1 MMLTKKAFDLKK
13 IQRGNK
19 ALEVDKNLVESQAKA
34 YLERMSLDDKIEQ
47 LHGSKSSGDMG
58 TEKGLYWSGENLE
71 QGIPPLKM
79 VDGPRGLRSGLATA
93 FPVPIARGASF
104 DPELEKR
111 VGMAIGTEV
120 AAVGGNVL
128 LAPTINL
135 LRHPGWGRAQ
145 ETYSEDPFHMG
156 LMGLAFVSGAQNF
169 VLASPKHFALNN
181 LEITRFEVSSVIDER
196 ALHEVYLPHFRRSI
210 VEGGAASIMSAYNKV
225 NGTYCGENPDLL
237 EKILRADWGFEGFV
251 ESDWLL
257 GTRSTAPAINS
268 GMDIEMPSAYWFKKE
283 KIKDSIAKGEIL
295 PEIVD
300 RNVLRVLR
308 QKIAFGLDSEVEIS
322 EQRIECKEHLSLA
335 QEVAEKSFVLLKNEG
350 VLPLKRA
357 EKIAL
362 IGKLA
367 AAENLGDRGSSMVR
381 SSNVSTPLNALEN
394 WNGASVTYFEDPPA
408 RQLLKGFDVA
418 VVVAGYTYQDEGE
431 YIPTL
436 EKESSGTDLA
446 RGGDRISLRLP
457 IDQEELIRA
466 VSSRAN
472 KTVVLLE
479 TGSSVNVSSWID
491 SIDSLLVVWY
501 PGCEGGKAIAGTLF
515 GEVNPSGR
523 LPVLFPKSD
532 EQLGE
537 WDVNALAV
545 KHGLFHGYRYL
556 DRTNEKPLFPFGF
569 GLSYTQFVVKNFFI
583 NRKKESFSVIVV
595 VENVGKMDGDCVLQ
609 LYVSCLNS
617 KVERAKKELK
627 GFGRLSLAVNEEMS
641 LEFEVPDTDLCFYD
655 PEEGWVLESCLYRFS
670 LGFSSEDLP
679 SSQTWLFDGASWTNK
694 G

>member
-1 MMLTKKAFDLKK
+1 MLTKKAFDLKK

-19 ALEVDKNLVESQAKA
+19 ALEVDRNLVEPLAKA

-93 FPVPIARGASF
+93 FPVPMARGASF
-104 DPELEKR
+104 DPALEKR

-156 LMGLAFVSGAQNF
+156 LMGLAFVCGAQNF

-181 LEITRFEVSSVIDER
+181 LEITRFEVSSEIEER
-196 ALHEVYLPHFRRSI
+196 ALHEVYLPHFKRSI
-210 VEGGAASIMSAYNKV
+210 LEGGAASIMSAYNKV
-225 NGTYCGENPDLL
+225 NGTYCGENHDLL

-268 GMDIEMPSAYWFKKE
+268 GMDIEMPAAYWFKKE

-308 QKIAFGLDSEVEIS
+308 QKIAFGLDSEFEIS
-322 EQRIECKEHLSLA
+322 KERIECKEHRSLA

-367 AAENLGDRGSSMVR
+367 ATENLGDRGSSMVR
-381 SSNVSTPLNALEN
+381 STNVSTPLDGLKN
-394 WNGASVTYFEDPPA
+394 WNGAAVTYFEDAPGPEVLA
-408 RQLLKGFDVA
+408 SFDVA
-418 VVVAGYTYQDEGE
+418 LVVAGYTYQDEGE

-436 EKESSGTDLA
+436 DKESSGTDLA

-457 IDQEELIRA
+457 IDQEELIGT

-491 SIDSLLVVWY
+491 SIHSLLVVWY
-501 PGCEGGKAIAGTLF
+501 PGCEGGKAIARTLF

-532 EQLGE
+532 QQLGE
-537 WDVNALAV
+537 WDVNAITL

-556 DRTNEKPLFPFGF
+556 DHNHEKALFPFGF
-569 GLSYTQFVVKNFFI
+569 GLSYTEFKLRRAFI
-583 NRKKESFSVIVV
+583 NRKKGHFSVIVAV
-595 VENVGKMDGDCVLQ
+595 SNAGKVDGDCVPQ

-617 KVERAKKELK
+617 SVDRAKKELK
-627 GFGRLSLAVNEEMS
+627 GFGRLSLRANEEMN
-641 LEFEVPDTDLCFYD
+641 LEFEVQDSDLCFYD
-655 PEEGWVLESCLYRFS
+655 GEAGWVLEDCLYRFFIG
-670 LGFSSEDLP
+670 LSSEDLP
-679 SSQTWLFDGASWTNK
+679 FSQTWRLDDARWTK
-694 G
+694 EA

>member
-1 MMLTKKAFDLKK
+1 MPTKKAFDLKK

-19 ALEVDKNLVESQAKA
+19 ALEVNKDLVESLAKA
-34 YLERMSLDDKIEQ
+34 NLARMSLDDKIEQ

-58 TEKGLYWSGENLE
+58 TEKGLYWSGENAE

-93 FPVPIARGASF
+93 FPVPMARGASF
-104 DPELEKR
+104 DPALEKR
-111 VGMAIGTEV
+111 VGIAIGTEV

-135 LRHPGWGRAQ
+135 PRHPGWGRAQ

-181 LEITRFEVSSVIDER
+181 LELTRFEVSSEIDKR
-196 ALHEVYLPHFRRSI
+196 ALHEVYLPHFKRCI

-225 NGTYCGENPDLL
+225 NGIYCGENADLL

-257 GTRSTAPAINS
+257 GTRSTVSSINA

-283 KIKDSIAKGEIL
+283 KIKDAIAKGEIL
-295 PEIVD
+295 PDIID
-300 RNVLRVLR
+300 RNVQRVLR
-308 QKIAFGLDSEVEIS
+308 QKIAFSLGSEVPIS
-322 EQRIECKEHLSLA
+322 EQTIECEEHLSLA
-335 QEVAEKSFVLLKNEG
+335 QEVAEKSFVLLKNQG
-350 VLPLKRA
+350 VLPLKGL
-357 EKIAL
+357 ENIAL

-367 AAENLGDRGSSMVR
+367 ATQNLGDRGSSMVR
-381 SSNVSTPLNALEN
+381 SSNVSTPLNALED
-394 WNGASVTYFEDPPA
+394 WEGASVTYFEDAPGSE
-408 RQLLKGFDVA
+408 LLKSFDVA
-418 VVVAGYTYQDEGE
+418 IVVAGYTYLDEGE

-436 EKESSGTDLA
+436 DKESSGTDLA
-446 RGGDRISLRLP
+446 RGGDRVSLRLP
-457 IDQEELIRA
+457 IDQEELIGA

-472 KTVVLLE
+472 KTIILLE

-491 SIDSLLVVWY
+491 SIHALLVVWY
-501 PGCEGGKAIAGTLF
+501 PGCEGGKAIARTLF

-523 LPVLFPKSD
+523 LPILFPKSD

-545 KHGLFHGYRYL
+545 KHELFHGYRYL
-556 DRTNEKPLFPFGF
+556 DRINEKPLFPFGF
-569 GLSYTQFVVKNFFI
+569 GLSYTEFSIKSVCI
-583 NRKKESFSVIVV
+583 SRKKGYFKLIAS
-595 VENVGKMDGDCVLQ
+595 VENVGKASGDCVVQ
-609 LYVSCLNS
+609 LYVACLNS
-617 KVERAKKELK
+617 KVDRAKKELK
-627 GFGRLSLAVNEEMS
+627 GFGRLSLRTNEEMN
-641 LEFEVPDTDLCFYD
+641 LEFEVSDTDLSYYD
-655 PEEGWVLESCLYRFS
+655 PEEGWVLETCLYSFA
-670 LGFSSEDLP
+670 LGFSSENLP
-679 SSQTWLFDGASWTNK
+679 FSQTWSLDEGLWTNRS
-694 G
+694 

>member
-1 MMLTKKAFDLKK
+1 MLTKKAFDLKK
-13 IQRGNK
+13 IQRCNK
-19 ALEVDKNLVESQAKA
+19 ALEVDRNLVEPLAKA

-79 VDGPRGLRSGLATA
+79 VDGPRGLRSGFATA
-93 FPVPIARGASF
+93 FPVPMARGASF
-104 DPELEKR
+104 DPALEKR

-156 LMGLAFVSGAQNF
+156 LMGLAFVCGAQNF

-181 LEITRFEVSSVIDER
+181 LEITRFEVSSEIEER
-196 ALHEVYLPHFRRSI
+196 ALHEVYLPHFKRSI
-210 VEGGAASIMSAYNKV
+210 LEGGAASIMSAYNKV
-225 NGTYCGENPDLL
+225 NGTYCGENRDLL

-257 GTRSTAPAINS
+257 GTRSTALAINS
-268 GMDIEMPSAYWFKKE
+268 GMDIEMPAAYWFKKE

-308 QKIAFGLDSEVEIS
+308 QKIAFGLDSEFEIS
-322 EQRIECKEHLSLA
+322 KERIECKEHRSLA

-367 AAENLGDRGSSMVR
+367 ATENLGDRGSSMVR
-381 SSNVSTPLNALEN
+381 STNVSTPLDGLKN
-394 WNGASVTYFEDPPA
+394 WNGAAVTYFEDAPGPEVLA
-408 RQLLKGFDVA
+408 SFDVA
-418 VVVAGYTYQDEGE
+418 LVVAGYTYQDEGE

-436 EKESSGTDLA
+436 DKESSGTDLA

-457 IDQEELIRA
+457 IDQEELIGT

-491 SIDSLLVVWY
+491 SIHSLLVVWY
-501 PGCEGGKAIAGTLF
+501 PGCEGGKAIARTLF

-532 EQLGE
+532 QQLGE
-537 WDVNALAV
+537 WDVNAITL

-556 DRTNEKPLFPFGF
+556 DHNHEKALFPFGF
-569 GLSYTQFVVKNFFI
+569 GLSYTEFKLRRAFI
-583 NRKKESFSVIVV
+583 NRKKGHFSVIVAV
-595 VENVGKMDGDCVLQ
+595 SNAGKVDGDCVPQ

-617 KVERAKKELK
+617 SVDRAKKELK
-627 GFGRLSLAVNEEMS
+627 GFGRLSLRANEEMN
-641 LEFEVPDTDLCFYD
+641 LEFEVQDSDLCFYD
-655 PEEGWVLESCLYRFS
+655 GEAGWVLEDCLYRFFIG
-670 LGFSSEDLP
+670 LSSEDLP
-679 SSQTWLFDGASWTNK
+679 FSQTWRLDDARWTK
-694 G
+694 EA

>member
-1 MMLTKKAFDLKK
+1 MRTKKAFDLKK

-19 ALEVDKNLVESQAKA
+19 ALEVDRNLVEPLAKA

-93 FPVPIARGASF
+93 FPVPMARGASF
-104 DPELEKR
+104 DPALEKR
-111 VGMAIGTEV
+111 VGMAIGNEV

-156 LMGLAFVSGAQNF
+156 LMGLAFVCGAQNF

-181 LEITRFEVSSVIDER
+181 LEITRFEVSSEIEER
-196 ALHEVYLPHFRRSI
+196 ALHEVYLPHFKRSI
-210 VEGGAASIMSAYNKV
+210 LEGGAASIMSAYNKV
-225 NGTYCGENPDLL
+225 NGTYCGENHDLL

-268 GMDIEMPSAYWFKKE
+268 GMDIEMPAAYWFKKE

-295 PEIVD
+295 LEIVD

-322 EQRIECKEHLSLA
+322 EDRIECKEHRSLA

-367 AAENLGDRGSSMVR
+367 ATENLGDRGSSMVR
-381 SSNVSTPLNALEN
+381 STNVSTPLDGLKN
-394 WNGASVTYFEDPPA
+394 WNGAAVTYFEDAPESEVLA
-408 RQLLKGFDVA
+408 SFDVA

-436 EKESSGTDLA
+436 DKESSGNDLA
-446 RGGDRISLRLP
+446 RGGDRSSLRLP
-457 IDQEELIRA
+457 IDQEELIAA
-466 VSSRAN
+466 VSSRAK
-472 KTVVLLE
+472 KTLVLLE
-479 TGSSVNVSSWID
+479 TGSSVNVYPWID
-491 SIDSLLVVWY
+491 SIEALLVIWY
-501 PGCEGGKAIAGTLF
+501 PGCEGGKAIARTLY

-523 LPVLFPKSD
+523 LPALFPKSD
-532 EQLGE
+532 DQLGE
-537 WDVNALAV
+537 WDVNAKEV

-556 DRTNEKPLFPFGF
+556 DHNHEKALFPFGF
-569 GLSYTQFVVKNFFI
+569 GLSYTEFKLRSAFI
-583 NRKKESFSVIVV
+583 NRKKGHFSVIVAV
-595 VENVGKMDGDCVLQ
+595 SNAGKVDGDCVPQ

-617 KVERAKKELK
+617 SVERAKKELK
-627 GFGRLSLAVNEEMS
+627 GFGRLSLRANEEMN
-641 LEFEVPDTDLCFYD
+641 LEFEVQDSDLCFYD
-655 PEEGWVLESCLYRFS
+655 GEAGWVLEDCLYRFFI
-670 LGFSSEDLP
+670 GFSSEDLP
-679 SSQTWLFDGASWTNK
+679 FSQTWRLDDARWTK
-694 G
+694 EA

>member
-1 MMLTKKAFDLKK
+1 
-13 IQRGNK
+13 
-19 ALEVDKNLVESQAKA
+19 
-34 YLERMSLDDKIEQ
+34 
-47 LHGSKSSGDMG
+47 
-58 TEKGLYWSGENLE
+58 
-71 QGIPPLKM
+71 
-79 VDGPRGLRSGLATA
+79 
-93 FPVPIARGASF
+93 
-104 DPELEKR
+104 
-111 VGMAIGTEV
+111 
-120 AAVGGNVL
+120 
-128 LAPTINL
+128 
-135 LRHPGWGRAQ
+135 
-145 ETYSEDPFHMG
+145 MG
-156 LMGLAFVSGAQNF
+156 LMGLAFVCGAQNF

-181 LEITRFEVSSVIDER
+181 LEITRFEVSSEIEER
-196 ALHEVYLPHFRRSI
+196 ALHEVYLPHFKRSI
-210 VEGGAASIMSAYNKV
+210 LEGGAASIMSAYNKV
-225 NGTYCGENPDLL
+225 NGTYCGENRDLL

-268 GMDIEMPSAYWFKKE
+268 GMDIEMPAAYWFKKE

-308 QKIAFGLDSEVEIS
+308 QKIAFGLDSEFEIS
-322 EQRIECKEHLSLA
+322 KERIECKEHRSLA

-367 AAENLGDRGSSMVR
+367 ATENLGDRGSSMVR
-381 SSNVSTPLNALEN
+381 STNVLTPLDGLKN
-394 WNGASVTYFEDPPA
+394 WNGAAVTYFEDAPGPEVLA
-408 RQLLKGFDVA
+408 SFDVA
-418 VVVAGYTYQDEGE
+418 LVVAGYTYQDEGE

-436 EKESSGTDLA
+436 DKESSGTDLA

-457 IDQEELIRA
+457 IDQEELIGT

-491 SIDSLLVVWY
+491 SIHSLLVVWY
-501 PGCEGGKAIAGTLF
+501 PGCEGGKAIARTLF

-532 EQLGE
+532 QQLGE
-537 WDVNALAV
+537 WDVNAITL

-556 DRTNEKPLFPFGF
+556 DHNHEKALFPFGF
-569 GLSYTQFVVKNFFI
+569 GLSYTEFKLRRAFI
-583 NRKKESFSVIVV
+583 NRKKGHFSVIVAV
-595 VENVGKMDGDCVLQ
+595 SNAGKVDGDCVPQ

-617 KVERAKKELK
+617 SVDRAKKELK
-627 GFGRLSLAVNEEMS
+627 GFGRLSLRANEEMN
-641 LEFEVPDTDLCFYD
+641 LEFEVQDSDLCFYD
-655 PEEGWVLESCLYRFS
+655 GEAGWVLEDCLYRFFIG
-670 LGFSSEDLP
+670 LSSEDLP
-679 SSQTWLFDGASWTNK
+679 FSQTWRLDDARWTK
-694 G
+694 EA

>member
-1 MMLTKKAFDLKK
+1 MLTKKAFDLKQ

-19 ALEVDKNLVESQAKA
+19 ALEVDRNLVEPLAKA

-93 FPVPIARGASF
+93 FSVPMARGASF
-104 DPELEKR
+104 DPALEKR

-156 LMGLAFVSGAQNF
+156 LMGLAFVCGAQNF

-181 LEITRFEVSSVIDER
+181 LEITRFEVSSEIEER
-196 ALHEVYLPHFRRSI
+196 ALHEVYLPHFKRSI
-210 VEGGAASIMSAYNKV
+210 LEGGAASIMSAYNKV
-225 NGTYCGENPDLL
+225 NGTYCGENRDLL

-268 GMDIEMPSAYWFKKE
+268 GMDIEMPAAYWFKKE

-308 QKIAFGLDSEVEIS
+308 QKIAFGLDSEFEIS
-322 EQRIECKEHLSLA
+322 KERIECKEHRSLA

-367 AAENLGDRGSSMVR
+367 ATENLGDRGSSMVR
-381 SSNVSTPLNALEN
+381 STNVSTPLDGLKN
-394 WNGASVTYFEDPPA
+394 WNGAAVTYFEDAPGPEVLA
-408 RQLLKGFDVA
+408 SFDVA
-418 VVVAGYTYQDEGE
+418 LVVAGYTYQDEGE

-436 EKESSGTDLA
+436 DKESSGTDLA

-457 IDQEELIRA
+457 IDQEELIGT

-491 SIDSLLVVWY
+491 SIHSLLVVWY
-501 PGCEGGKAIAGTLF
+501 PGCEGGKAIARTLF

-532 EQLGE
+532 QQLGE
-537 WDVNALAV
+537 WDVNAITL

-556 DRTNEKPLFPFGF
+556 DHNHEKALFPFGF
-569 GLSYTQFVVKNFFI
+569 GLSYTEFKLRRAFI
-583 NRKKESFSVIVV
+583 NRKKGHFSVIVAV
-595 VENVGKMDGDCVLQ
+595 SNAGKVDGDCVPQ

-617 KVERAKKELK
+617 SVDRAKKELK
-627 GFGRLSLAVNEEMS
+627 GFGRLSLRANEEMN
-641 LEFEVPDTDLCFYD
+641 LEFEVQDSDLCFYD
-655 PEEGWVLESCLYRFS
+655 GEAGWVLEDCLYRFFIG
-670 LGFSSEDLP
+670 LSSEDLP
-679 SSQTWLFDGASWTNK
+679 FSQTWRLDDARWTK
-694 G
+694 EA